1 MKDSIRNNKIYLHQ
15 VQKFLD
21 RANNIKDEKL
31 RNDVI
36 IEMLKCNE
44 ILIKIIE
51 NK

>member
-1 MKDSIRNNKIYLHQ
+1 MKSSIQDNETYLEQ
-15 VQKFLD
+15 LQRFLD
-21 RANNIKDEKL
+21 RANNIKDENL